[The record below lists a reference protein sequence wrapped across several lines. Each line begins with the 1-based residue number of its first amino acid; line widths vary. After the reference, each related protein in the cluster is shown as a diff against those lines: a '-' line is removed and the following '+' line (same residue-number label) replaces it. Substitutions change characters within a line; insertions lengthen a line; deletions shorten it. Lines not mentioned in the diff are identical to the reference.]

1 MEMKQAY
8 IIQENGQVTLPFEWR
23 QKYGLKRGDIVSFV
37 ETDQGLMIVPRV
49 ALAMELLDEIAKA
62 LEKKGVTFEQLME
75 DSEQV
80 RQEIYE
86 ERYGKKRQ
94 QR

>member
-1 MEMKQAY
+1 MKQTY

-49 ALAMELLDEIAKA
+49 ALAMKLLDEIAKA